1 MNIYKSI
8 TSLLYLD
15 DQINDIHKDKQDKC
29 NKVSLTCVYVYK
41 KDSKYTQKLY
51 NSIFTWRMLGD
62 AWILK
67 LSPLD

>member
-51 NSIFTWRMLGD
+51 NSIFT
-62 AWILK
+62 
-67 LSPLD
+67 